1 MQAIDTT
8 TAATTSSSTTSTTTT
23 SATNTTSTTAA
34 TVNSSGEKKPALP
47 TPPTSPIDSL
57 PIKQSRKRAL
67 SISFLNNNEPAAF
80 EKKQKFDLNCLKT
93 FLSQRGSP
101 NTCDAQFKRS
111 LLSWACI
118 GRSTEA
124 IQRLLSLVHLDINL
138 RTGPCKSTALHE
150 ACIIG
155 FAEGVELLLQH
166 PDIDINALDKFG
178 QTAVHCATQA
188 NQIECLRILLSAGA
202 RTDLVSQGRLAIHTA
217 VQYGFQQCASL
228 LISKR
233 KRHDNNPSQIDMLWY
248 QNTLDNRSTIESAI
262 VTGFTGTLQLLLDQ
276 DSTTKDPPHQR
287 TPGLVSLAVVWNR
300 IECLQLLIK
309 RGCIIDHDSILNAV
323 QQRKIDMVRE
333 LATAGANPCL
343 PNGQNPSFL
352 YAANHGFLDMIPL
365 VLTLDTSKDCIQ
377 QALLLSSSM
386 GIREPLA
393 KAVVLT
399 LKSLAAKKLASSNT
413 L

>member
-8 TAATTSSSTTSTTTT
+8 NSAATNN
-23 SATNTTSTTAA
+23 SAS
-34 TVNSSGEKKPALP
+34 EKKSVLP
-47 TPPTSPIDSL
+47 TPPTSPIDSQ
-57 PIKQSRKRAL
+57 PTKNNRKRAY
-67 SISFLNNNEPAAF
+67 SISFLNNNEPAIN
-80 EKKQKFDLNCLKT
+80 KKQKFDLNCLKS
-93 FLSQRGSP
+93 FLNQRGSP

-124 IQRLLSLVHLDINL
+124 IKDLLSLVHLDINMK
-138 RTGPCKSTALHE
+138 TGPNKSTALHE

-155 FAEGVELLLQH
+155 FTEGIELLLQH
-166 PDIDINALDKFG
+166 SDIDINAVDNQG

-188 NQIECLRILLSAGA
+188 NQTECLKILLSAGA
-202 RTDLVSQGRLAIHTA
+202 RIDLISQGRLAIHTA
-217 VQYGFQQCASL
+217 ILYGFQQCVSL
-228 LISKR
+228 LLSKS
-233 KRHDNNPSQIDMLWY
+233 KRHDNNPSQIDILWH
-248 QNTLDNRSTIESAI
+248 QNTLDNRSAIESAI

-276 DSTTKDPPHQR
+276 DSTTKKPPHQH

-300 IECLQLLIK
+300 IECLQLLVK
-309 RGCIIDHDSILNAV
+309 RGCIIDHDSLLNAV

-333 LATAGANPCL
+333 LSAAGANPCL
-343 PNGQNPSFL
+343 SNGQNPSFL
-352 YAANHGFLDMIPL
+352 YAANHGFLDMVPL

-386 GIREPLA
+386 GIREQLT
-393 KAVVLT
+393 KAVVYT
-399 LKSLAAKKLASSNT
+399 LKSLAAKKIATSPT

>member
-8 TAATTSSSTTSTTTT
+8 NTNATTATNSSS
-23 SATNTTSTTAA
+23 
-34 TVNSSGEKKPALP
+34 EKKSVLP
-47 TPPTSPIDSL
+47 TPPTSPIDAQQ
-57 PIKQSRKRAL
+57 PAKNSRKRAY
-67 SISFLNNNEPAAF
+67 SISFLNNEPATAT
-80 EKKQKFDLNCLKT
+80 KKQKFDLNCLKS
-93 FLSQRGSP
+93 FLNQKGSP
-101 NTCDAQFKRS
+101 NTCDEQFKRS

-124 IQRLLSLVHLDINL
+124 IKNLLGLVHLDINMK
-138 RTGPCKSTALHE
+138 TGPNKSTALHE

-155 FAEGVELLLQH
+155 FTEGIELLLQH
-166 PDIDINALDKFG
+166 PDIDINAVDNQG

-188 NQIECLRILLSAGA
+188 NQTECLRILLSAGA
-202 RTDLVSQGRLAIHTA
+202 RIDLVFQGRLAIHTA
-217 VQYGFQQCASL
+217 ISYGFQQCVAL
-228 LISKR
+228 LLSKS
-233 KRHDNNPSQIDMLWY
+233 KRHDNNPTQTDMLWFP
-248 QNTLDNRSTIESAI
+248 NSLDNRSSIESAI

-276 DSTTKDPPHQR
+276 DSVTKDPPHQR

-309 RGCIIDHDSILNAV
+309 RGCIIDNDSLLNAV

-333 LATAGANPCL
+333 LAAAGANPCL

-377 QALLLSSSM
+377 QALLLASSM
-386 GIREPLA
+386 GLREPTT
-393 KAVVLT
+393 KAVVYT
-399 LKSLAAKKLASSNT
+399 LKSLAAKKLATSPT

>member
-8 TAATTSSSTTSTTTT
+8 NSAATNN
-23 SATNTTSTTAA
+23 SAS
-34 TVNSSGEKKPALP
+34 EKKSVLP
-47 TPPTSPIDSL
+47 TPPTSPIDSQ
-57 PIKQSRKRAL
+57 PTKNNRKRAY
-67 SISFLNNNEPAAF
+67 SISFLNNNEPAIN
-80 EKKQKFDLNCLKT
+80 KKQKFDLNCLKS
-93 FLSQRGSP
+93 FLNQRGSP

-124 IQRLLSLVHLDINL
+124 IKNLLSLVHLDINMK
-138 RTGPCKSTALHE
+138 TGPNKSTALHE

-155 FAEGVELLLQH
+155 FTEGIELLLQH
-166 PDIDINALDKFG
+166 SDIDINAVDNQG

-188 NQIECLRILLSAGA
+188 NQTECLKILLSAGA
-202 RTDLVSQGRLAIHTA
+202 RIDLISQGRLAIHTA
-217 VQYGFQQCASL
+217 ILYGFQQCVSL
-228 LISKR
+228 LLSKS
-233 KRHDNNPSQIDMLWY
+233 KRHDNNPSQIDILWH
-248 QNTLDNRSTIESAI
+248 QNTLDNRSAIESAI

-276 DSTTKDPPHQR
+276 DSTTKKPPHQH

-300 IECLQLLIK
+300 IECLQLLVK
-309 RGCIIDHDSILNAV
+309 RGCIIDHDSLLNAV

-333 LATAGANPCL
+333 LSAAGANPCL
-343 PNGQNPSFL
+343 SNGQNPSFL
-352 YAANHGFLDMIPL
+352 YAANHGFLDMVPL

-386 GIREPLA
+386 GIREQLT
-393 KAVVLT
+393 KAVVYT
-399 LKSLAAKKLASSNT
+399 LKSLAAKKIATSPT

>member
-8 TAATTSSSTTSTTTT
+8 NTNA
-23 SATNTTSTTAA
+23 NTTA
-34 TVNSSGEKKPALP
+34 NSNSEKKSVLP
-47 TPPTSPIDSL
+47 TPPTSPIDSQ
-57 PIKQSRKRAL
+57 PTRSCRKRAY
-67 SISFLNNNEPAAF
+67 SISFLNNEPTTNS
-80 EKKQKFDLNCLKT
+80 KKQKFDLNCLKS
-93 FLSQRGSP
+93 FLNQKGSP
-101 NTCDAQFKRS
+101 NTCDEQFKRS

-124 IQRLLSLVHLDINL
+124 IKNLLSLVHLDINMK
-138 RTGPCKSTALHE
+138 TGPNKSTALHE
-150 ACIIG
+150 ASIIG
-155 FAEGVELLLQH
+155 FTEGIELLLQH
-166 PDIDINALDKFG
+166 PDIDINAVDNQG

-188 NQIECLRILLSAGA
+188 NQTECLRILLSAGA
-202 RTDLVSQGRLAIHTA
+202 RIDLVSQGRLAIHTA
-217 VQYGFQQCASL
+217 ITYGFQQF
-228 LISKR
+228 
-233 KRHDNNPSQIDMLWY
+233 DMLWH
-248 QNTLDNRSTIESAI
+248 QNSLDNRSSVESAI

-276 DSTTKDPPHQR
+276 DSVAKDPPHQR

-309 RGCIIDHDSILNAV
+309 RGCIIDNDSLLNAV

-333 LATAGANPCL
+333 LSAAGANPCL

-377 QALLLSSSM
+377 QALLLASSM
-386 GIREPLA
+386 GLREPTT
-393 KAVVLT
+393 KAVVYT
-399 LKSLAAKKLASSNT
+399 LKSLAAKKLATSPT

>member
-8 TAATTSSSTTSTTTT
+8 NSAATNNSTS
-23 SATNTTSTTAA
+23 
-34 TVNSSGEKKPALP
+34 EKKSVLP
-47 TPPTSPIDSL
+47 TPPTSPIDSQ
-57 PIKQSRKRAL
+57 PTKNNRKRAY
-67 SISFLNNNEPAAF
+67 SISFLNNNEPAIN
-80 EKKQKFDLNCLKT
+80 KKQKFDLNCLKS
-93 FLSQRGSP
+93 FLNQRGSP

-124 IQRLLSLVHLDINL
+124 IKNLLSLVHLDINMK
-138 RTGPCKSTALHE
+138 TGPNKSTALHE

-155 FAEGVELLLQH
+155 FTEGIELLLQH
-166 PDIDINALDKFG
+166 SDIDINAVDNQG

-188 NQIECLRILLSAGA
+188 NQTECLKILLSAGA
-202 RTDLVSQGRLAIHTA
+202 RIDLISQGRLAIHTA
-217 VQYGFQQCASL
+217 ILYGFQQCVSL
-228 LISKR
+228 LLSKS
-233 KRHDNNPSQIDMLWY
+233 KRHDNNPSQIDILWH
-248 QNTLDNRSTIESAI
+248 QNTLDNRSAIESAI

-276 DSTTKDPPHQR
+276 DSTTKKPPHQH

-309 RGCIIDHDSILNAV
+309 RGCIIDHDSLLNAV

-333 LATAGANPCL
+333 LSAAGANPCL
-343 PNGQNPSFL
+343 SNGQNPSFL
-352 YAANHGFLDMIPL
+352 YAANHGFLDMVPL

-386 GIREPLA
+386 GIREQLT
-393 KAVVLT
+393 KAVVYT
-399 LKSLAAKKLASSNT
+399 LKSLAAKKIATSPT

>member
-8 TAATTSSSTTSTTTT
+8 NTNTNTNATTTT
-23 SATNTTSTTAA
+23 K
-34 TVNSSGEKKPALP
+34 SSNEKKSVLP
-47 TPPTSPIDSL
+47 TPPTSPIDAQQPTKS
-57 PIKQSRKRAL
+57 SRKRAY
-67 SISFLNNNEPAAF
+67 SISFLNNEPATAT
-80 EKKQKFDLNCLKT
+80 KKQKFDLNCLKS
-93 FLSQRGSP
+93 FLNQKGSP
-101 NTCDAQFKRS
+101 NTCDEQFKRS

-124 IQRLLSLVHLDINL
+124 INNLLSLVHLDINMK
-138 RTGPCKSTALHE
+138 TGPNKSTALHE

-155 FAEGVELLLQH
+155 FTEGIELLLQH
-166 PDIDINALDKFG
+166 PDIDINAVDNQG

-188 NQIECLRILLSAGA
+188 NQTECLRILLSAGA
-202 RTDLVSQGRLAIHTA
+202 RIDLVSQGRLAIHTA
-217 VQYGFQQCASL
+217 ISYGFQQCVSL
-228 LISKR
+228 LLSKS
-233 KRHDNNPSQIDMLWY
+233 KRHDNNPTQTDMLWHP
-248 QNTLDNRSTIESAI
+248 NSLDNRSSIESAI
-262 VTGFTGTLQLLLDQ
+262 VTGFTDQ
-276 DSTTKDPPHQR
+276 DSVTKDPPHQR

-309 RGCIIDHDSILNAV
+309 RGCIIDADSLLNSV

-333 LATAGANPCL
+333 LAAAGANPCL

-377 QALLLSSSM
+377 QALLLASSM
-386 GIREPLA
+386 GLREPTT
-393 KAVVLT
+393 KAVVYT
-399 LKSLAAKKLASSNT
+399 LKSLAAKKLATSPT